1 MKNRKLRP
9 GYMGSRPD
17 VESLLTSNI
26 KTVLD
31 VGCSIGTLGASIKEN
46 FNASVTGIEID
57 EEMAD
62 VARSKIDHVIISGA
76 TEAFS
81 NKMLCDQ
88 KFDTIIFA
96 DVLEHLVDPWR
107 TISLSTNHLNEDG
120 FIIASIPN
128 IRFFHTLFHLIVKGK
143 WPYRDRGTHDRTH
156 LRFFTI
162 SNIQDLFLQ
171 ADLNITDIKVN
182 YRIIETPSRLN
193 KLAKFIALP
202 IINNFLAYQY
212 IVKARLI
219 KNK

>member
-1 MKNRKLRP
+1 MKKKKIRA

-17 VESLLTSNI
+17 VESLLTSDI
-26 KTVLD
+26 KSVLD
-31 VGCSIGTLGASIKEN
+31 VGCSIGTLGTSIKEN
-46 FNASVTGIEID
+46 FHASVTGIEID
-57 EEMAD
+57 EQMAE
-62 VARSKIDHVIISGA
+62 VAKSKIDHVIIGGA
-76 TEAFS
+76 TEVFS
-81 NKMLCDQ
+81 NKILYDQ

-96 DVLEHLVDPWR
+96 DVLEHLVDPWA
-107 TISLSTNHLNEDG
+107 TIRLSTNYLNEG
-120 FIIASIPN
+120 GYIVASIPN

-156 LRFFTI
+156 LRFFTL
-162 SNIQDLFLQ
+162 SNIKDLFLQ